1 MYEEALLLQEQA
13 KIEGAMDISERI
25 KNDHKD
31 YILQSLFH
39 IKIHSAKTDKK
50 CPNKNIKDYP
60 SLSKNEDT
68 Y

>member
-31 YILQSLFH
+31 YICNL
-39 IKIHSAKTDKK
+39 
-50 CPNKNIKDYP
+50 
-60 SLSKNEDT
+60 
-68 Y
+68 